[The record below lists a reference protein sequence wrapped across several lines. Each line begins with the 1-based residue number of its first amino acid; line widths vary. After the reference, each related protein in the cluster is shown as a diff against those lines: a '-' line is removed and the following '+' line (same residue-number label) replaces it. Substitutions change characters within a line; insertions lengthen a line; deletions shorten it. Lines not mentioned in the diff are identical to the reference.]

1 MTFDVTTMV
10 LTFFLGIIASFL
22 ATMIWEI
29 ISIRLPK
36 FSKINNISINGIWI
50 ARIPYLCRPGRDAF
64 NIFRINE
71 KNGKVKL
78 YIEHYN
84 NSVEGIHKLTGVGIF
99 NNSLFSAIYKFMP
112 LFLIQSGTLTMR
124 LKQTG
129 DGITILTGI
138 CSQIIEIEENGTSKL
153 VPVSEPYT
161 LHRIKLPLGIQI
173 RTLIGR
179 TFYSS
184 YEEVLK
190 TYGKLC
196 SYRDRTPHH

>member
-1 MTFDVTTMV
+1 MTFDVKILL
-10 LTFFLGIIASFL
+10 LTFFLGIIGSFL

-36 FSKINNISINGIWI
+36 LSKINSTSISGIWV
-50 ARIPYLCRPGRDAF
+50 ARLPYLCRLGRDAF

-84 NSVEGIHKLTGVGIF
+84 NSVKEIHKLTGVGIF
-99 NNSLFSAIYKFMP
+99 NNFLFSAIYKFMSSVVN
-112 LFLIQSGTLTMR
+112 QSGTLTMR

-138 CSQIIEIEENGTSKL
+138 CSQIVEIEENDDSKL

-161 LHRIKLPLGIQI
+161 LHRIQLPLRIQI

-190 TYGKLC
+190 IYGRLC
-196 SYRDRTPHH
+196 S

>member
-1 MTFDVTTMV
+1 MTFDVTIMV

-50 ARIPYLCRPGRDAF
+50 GRPPYLCRPGHDAF
-64 NIFRINE
+64 NVFRINE

-84 NSVEGIHKLTGVGIF
+84 NSVEGIHKLTGIGIF
-99 NNSLFSAIYKFMP
+99 NSPLLSAIYKFMP
-112 LFLIQSGTLTMR
+112 SFVSQSGTLTMR

-138 CSQIIEIEENGTSKL
+138 YSQIVEIEENGTSNL
-153 VPVSEPYT
+153 VPISEPYT
-161 LHRIKLPLGIQI
+161 LHRIRLPLGIQI

-190 TYGKLC
+190 IYGRLC
-196 SYRDRTPHH
+196 S

>member
-1 MTFDVTTMV
+1 MTYDVKTMM
-10 LTFFLGIIASFL
+10 LTFFLGVITSFI

-36 FSKINNISINGIWI
+36 LSKINNTSINGIWV
-50 ARIPYLCRPGRDAF
+50 ARFPYMCRPGWDAF
-64 NIFRINE
+64 NIFRISE

-99 NNSLFSAIYKFMP
+99 NNLLLSAIYKFMHS
-112 LFLIQSGTLTMR
+112 FVNQSGTLTMR
-124 LKQTG
+124 LKQTA
-129 DGITILTGI
+129 DGTTILTGI
-138 CSQIIEIEENGTSKL
+138 CSQIVEIDEYGTNKL

-161 LHRIKLPLGIQI
+161 LHRIRLPLRIQI

-190 TYGKLC
+190 IYGRLC
-196 SYRDRTPHH
+196 S